1 MIGKLIKV
9 LIGLAFVSL
18 GAWTIYLWWPDLLTI
33 IRGGI
38 GLALIMV
45 GLIVFA
51 LVAD

>member
-1 MIGKLIKV
+1 MLTKIIKL
-9 LIGLAFVSL
+9 LIGLAFVAL

-38 GLALIMV
+38 GLVLIMI